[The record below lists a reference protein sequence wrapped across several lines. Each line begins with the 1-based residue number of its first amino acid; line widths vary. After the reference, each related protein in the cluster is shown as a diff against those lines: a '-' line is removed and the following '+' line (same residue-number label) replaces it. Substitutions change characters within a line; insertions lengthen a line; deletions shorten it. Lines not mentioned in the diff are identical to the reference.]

1 MAYTT
6 YPFSIFESIGRKQ
19 LFAVALFY
27 SIAEYLSARGKSQ
40 FCAGVKIVII
50 AQYIAC
56 FGVAISYQEVL
67 FTSGR

>member
-50 AQYIAC
+50 A
-56 FGVAISYQEVL
+56 
-67 FTSGR
+67 